1 MMEFGLSAKCNIRHD
16 TRFGRIWNLAF
27 MRVALAAWCIFL
39 SFPNVAQAEDTR
51 ECRAALD
58 AFSWVFDEE
67 GSFYK
72 LGSTHLG
79 RPLHGVKCS
88 PDELIQWLEENGW
101 THTETHSRS
110 EVGWSGWGEW
120 RYQSDSS
127 VRFCKVRPFF
137 TRWLTNGC
145 SGYVV
150 IPMFEGRISFIHA
163 GKGK

>member
-16 TRFGRIWNLAF
+16 TRLGRFWQLAF

-72 LGSTHLG
+72 LDSTHLG
-79 RPLHGVKCS
+79 RPLHDVKCS
-88 PDELIQWLEENGW
+88 QEELIQWLEENEW
-101 THTETHSRS
+101 THTETISRAADWFG
-110 EVGWSGWGEW
+110 VGDG
-120 RYQSDSS
+120 RFQSDSA
-127 VRFCKVRPFF
+127 VLFCKVRPFL
-137 TRWLTNGC
+137 TRWLTDGC
-145 SGYVV
+145 SGN
-150 IPMFEGRISFIHA
+150 IFISMFEGRISFIHV